1 MADLVVDF
9 DELVSARSR
18 IDHAVSTFQGV
29 ERVGHDISALVGH
42 SGLASKVNDFADSWD
57 INRGKLTE
65 ALEFVIE
72 SLTAIIDTFRELDE
86 AQAKAA
92 TATTTPAANQPS
104 NSDGEG

>member
-9 DELVSARSR
+9 DELVSTRSR
-18 IDHAVSTFQGV
+18 IDHAVSTFQSV
-29 ERVGHDISALVGH
+29 ERVGHDISGLVGH

-65 ALEFVIE
+65 ALEFVTE

-92 TATTTPAANQPS
+92 TTTTAPAPSQPS
-104 NSDGEG
+104 GSGGDE